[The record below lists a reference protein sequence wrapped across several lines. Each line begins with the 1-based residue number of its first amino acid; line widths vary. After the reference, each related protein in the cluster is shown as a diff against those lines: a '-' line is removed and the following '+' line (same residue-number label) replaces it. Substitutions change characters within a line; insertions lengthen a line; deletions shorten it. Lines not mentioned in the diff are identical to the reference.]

1 MKGGGTRAKGGLPPP
16 VQPAPQAQD
25 GVGGRYHGRSG
36 GRCSNRTLTG
46 SRHGVII
53 IKALKDVEQPRQD
66 QQGSVTP
73 CPQPR
78 PQGPTSDSFSV
89 YSESYRVWSVYT
101 NQPPKMW
108 ERGYFF
114 HLFPRKQD
122 KM

>member
-25 GVGGRYHGRSG
+25 GVGGRSG